1 MKGAII
7 MKKTITLLLSVLIL
21 ISSIPAGGIY
31 ASAEEAQSDYKY
43 ELSDD
48 GSIKLTEY
56 LGSETVVNLPS
67 EIDGKTVTAISYTVF
82 DNNDI
87 TEVNIPETVS
97 KIDDFTFLRSKK
109 LKAINVDEN
118 NKTYSSV
125 DGVLFNKTGTVLY
138 CYPRQKEA
146 TEYEIPKGVK
156 TIYILSFYRTIIEK
170 ITFSSSV
177 RTVRKRAFDSSRLKE
192 VELNNGLKT
201 IRGSAFSLT
210 PLAKIF
216 IPKSV
221 KKMAGNRI
229 FCESNHYIRI
239 YGYRNSAAQ
248 KCAKRCN
255 YKFTA
260 VDPAA
265 PKKTT
270 VKGAKGKIIVNYKKV
285 KKADGFEVYIYKK
298 GKMYA
303 AAHYDKNKSRKCT
316 IKHIEKG
323 TYTVKIKAFRTFD
336 GRTVYG
342 KWKTLKK
349 IKVK

>member
-21 ISSIPAGGIY
+21 ISCIPAGGIF

-43 ELSDD
+43 ELLED

-67 EIDGKTVTAISYTVF
+67 EIDCKTVTAISYTVF

-87 TEVNIPETVS
+87 TEVNIPETIS
-97 KIDDFTFLRSKK
+97 EIDDFTFLRSKK

-125 DGVLFNKTGTVLY
+125 DGVLFNKEQTVLY

-156 TIYILSFYRTIIEK
+156 TIYILSFYRTVIEK

-177 RTVRKRAFDSSRLKE
+177 RTVGKRAFDSSMLKE

-210 PLAKIF
+210 HLAKVF

-221 KKMAGNRI
+221 KKMGGKRI
-229 FCESNHYIRI
+229 FGDSNHYIRI

-285 KKADGFEVYIYKK
+285 KKAEGFQVYIYKS
-298 GKMYA
+298 GKCVSA
-303 AAHYDKNKSRKCT
+303 AQCKTKKAKRITVSAK
-316 IKHIEKG
+316 KG
-323 TYTVKIKAFRTFD
+323 TYKVKVRAFRTFD

-342 KWKTLKK
+342 KWKTFKNV
-349 IKVK
+349 KVN